1 MLRPF
6 RICAVFG
13 ALLIIMAACP
23 LAAQPTLADSPYQLF
38 LPLVT
43 NPAPPNPFG
52 FDLNAFQNDSVIP
65 YVQNAR
71 PRWARAGEV
80 LWSSMEPVRG
90 GPYRWE
96 GLAAVE
102 ANIRRLRASGIEP
115 TLIVQQSPSWAQLVP
130 GRLCSPMKPENI
142 ADFTRFL
149 SALVARY
156 ADGPLKVN
164 YWEFW
169 NEPDHGTSRSDSEGV
184 GCWADPALPGYGGTY
199 YGTVL
204 KQIYPV
210 IKNANPNAVVLAGAL
225 AYFMP
230 NDIVSRS
237 FLQGMLSTGAG
248 NSFDVLSFHAYGEWG
263 AGDLLLSKTVRI
275 RQILASYQLADKP
288 LMATETA
295 ATCYSN
301 TSCPLNFP
309 QAQANYA
316 ARIYAEAIALNL
328 EGAFW
333 FTLANT
339 NPGFAY
345 SQLIDQE
352 NGQLVPRSAYYSF
365 LNSSLLLNG
374 ARYTGAPIQELTPD
388 QISQVQ
394 VLTFAKPKSIVYVMW
409 VPKTSDGFPQP
420 YNLPVWPFATAICTD
435 HLDRT
440 PFLPYEQGGRASYV
454 CSDTN
459 GDGMIPRAVGEL
471 PMYVEVFF

>member
-1 MLRPF
+1 M
-6 RICAVFG
+6 
-13 ALLIIMAACP
+13 LLISIAACP
-23 LAAQPTLADSPYQLF
+23 IAAQPTLADDSPYQIF

-43 NPAPPNPFG
+43 IPAPPNPFG
-52 FDLNAFQNDSVIP
+52 FDLSVFQTDSVIP

-71 PRWARAGEV
+71 PKWARAGDV
-80 LWSSMEPVRG
+80 LWSVLEPVRG
-90 GPYRWE
+90 GAYRWE
-96 GLAAVE
+96 RLAAVE

-130 GRLCSPMKPENI
+130 GHMCSPMKPENI
-142 ADFTRFL
+142 ADFNRFL
-149 SALVARY
+149 AALVARY

-164 YWEFW
+164 YWEIW
-169 NEPDHGTSRSDSEGV
+169 NEPDHGTGRPDAEGV
-184 GCWADPALPGYGGTY
+184 GCWADPTLPGYGGTY

-225 AYFMP
+225 AYFWP
-230 NDIVSRS
+230 NDFVSRG
-237 FLQGMLSTGAG
+237 FLQAMLDTGAG

-263 AGDLLLSKTVRI
+263 AGDLLINKTARI

-301 TSCPLNFP
+301 TDCPENFP

-316 ARIYAEAIALNL
+316 ARIYAEAIALDL
-328 EGAFW
+328 KGAFW
-333 FTLANT
+333 FTLVNT
-339 NPGFAY
+339 NPGFAF
-345 SQLIDQE
+345 SQLIDQQ
-352 NGQLVPRSAYYSF
+352 GAQLIPRSAYFAF

-374 ARYTGAPIQELTPD
+374 AHYTGAPLQEPTPD
-388 QISQVQ
+388 QIDKVQ
-394 VLTFAKPKSIVYVMW
+394 VLTFEKPKSIVYVMW
-409 VPKTSDGFPQP
+409 VPKTPDGFPQP
-420 YNLPVWPFATAICTD
+420 YNLSVWPGATAVCTD

-440 PFLPYEQGGRASYV
+440 PFLPYEQGGRANYL